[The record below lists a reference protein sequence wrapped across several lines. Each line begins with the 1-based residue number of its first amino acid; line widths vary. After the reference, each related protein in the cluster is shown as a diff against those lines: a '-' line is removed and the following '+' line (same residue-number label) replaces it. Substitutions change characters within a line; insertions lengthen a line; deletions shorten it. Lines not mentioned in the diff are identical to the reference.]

1 MCVYTVCV
9 SACEIEKKQEKDVLK
24 RDYALV
30 PTDHLTHN
38 LASTV
43 LGSLDFTLQTSCYC
57 STFLPFCAAES
68 FMIVLIKNKTYK
80 HFQI

>member
-1 MCVYTVCV
+1 MRLFVSMCVYTVCV
-9 SACEIEKKQEKDVLK
+9 SVCEIERKQENDVLK

-43 LGSLDFTLQTSCYC
+43 LGSLDFMLQTSCSC
-57 STFLPFCAAES
+57 SSTFLPFCAAE
-68 FMIVLIKNKTYK
+68 
-80 HFQI
+80 